1 MVLTPVWAE
10 PIEPTTSLIWLVV
23 WALPIPYKT
32 NPKGLQQPLLNLA
45 ELSLHAAYFIK
56 KCGIV
61 PPLQGATH
69 ISKEYAL
76 GLVFYALHRRL
87 VAPWFTQSYMH
98 PPCNPLGLV
107 FYALHR
113 RLGGP

>member
-1 MVLTPVWAE
+1 MAYGSAILWQ
-10 PIEPTTSLIWLVV
+10 SHKS
-23 WALPIPYKT
+23 IPYKT
-32 NPKGLQQPLLNLA
+32 NPFQPLLNLA

-76 GLVFYALHRRL
+76 GLQRGL
-87 VAPWFTQSYMH
+87 T
-98 PPCNPLGLV
+98 PLGLGYKYRL
-107 FYALHR
+107 FYELCP
-113 RLGGP
+113 LSLYLDWSSMQSIEDWGCI